1 MRERAKRDAARTV
14 LGLRACVRT
23 GGGGYDPGAR
33 QSRCEQ
39 IASGGLDD
47 IVSIHNAKQKSQG
60 MVGAVG
66 MRAAIELCGHNSYI
80 AASRFLDPYRWERE
94 IARARDLR
102 IIGRNAGAGHT

>member
-1 MRERAKRDAARTV
+1 MRARNATPRTV
-14 LGLRACVRT
+14 LGLRACAHRGWGVRSWR
-23 GGGGYDPGAR
+23 AAVA
-33 QSRCEQ
+33 SEQ

>member
-1 MRERAKRDAARTV
+1 MSARAREASRTM
-14 LGLRACVRT
+14 LGLRART
-23 GGGGYDPGAR
+23 RGGRAPGGGGVAGGGILGSRAAR
-33 QSRCEQ
+33 EQ

-80 AASRFLDPYRWERE
+80 AASRFLDPYRW
-94 IARARDLR
+94 D
-102 IIGRNAGAGHT
+102 